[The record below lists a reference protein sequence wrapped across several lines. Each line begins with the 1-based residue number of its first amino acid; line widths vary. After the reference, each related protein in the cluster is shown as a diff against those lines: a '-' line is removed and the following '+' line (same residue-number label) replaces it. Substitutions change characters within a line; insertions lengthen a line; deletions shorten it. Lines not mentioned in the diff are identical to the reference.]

1 MFQVH
6 LQHLTLQLPINCPI
20 SGWSHARFERQA
32 MIATVADPRETKPA
46 ILKGLR
52 QRCPACGEGKLFAR
66 YLKVNDTCPAC
77 GEELHHHRA
86 DDGPAYLT
94 ILIVGHVMGFILHFL
109 FGYLRDDPLT
119 LALVLSATATV
130 LSLWMLPRMKGLL
143 VGFQWAKGMHGF
155 AKQPA

>member
-1 MFQVH
+1 MTITTEH
-6 LQHLTLQLPINCPI
+6 
-20 SGWSHARFERQA
+20 
-32 MIATVADPRETKPA
+32 RETRPA

-52 QRCPACGEGKLFAR
+52 QRCPACGKGKLFAR

-94 ILIVGHVMGFILHFL
+94 ILIVGHVMALVLHFL
-109 FGYLRDDPLT
+109 FGYLRDDPLM

-155 AKQPA
+155 ASHPV